1 MTLTNRD
8 RNRRHP
14 PPQGHFIVIEGLDGA
29 GTTTQTALLAEALR
43 GRGIQVETTREPSGG
58 PVGALC
64 RDAIEGRI
72 SLAPE
77 ALALA
82 FAADRL
88 DHIVNPGYGIEAAL
102 ARGSWVISDRYVLS
116 ALAYQASQ
124 GVDLAWLEAINAK
137 ARVPDVTIFVDTS
150 AAECL
155 ERIRRR
161 GQNEDDLFHN
171 GARLAKVRDSY
182 KRVLGHSH
190 FIGGLV
196 TADGNQRISAVYQQI
211 EAGLS
216 EHFPFLGSRAA
227 SSVLA

>member
-1 MTLTNRD
+1 MTRTTGG
-8 RNRRHP
+8 RNRTHP
-14 PPQGHFIVIEGLDGA
+14 PPRGHFIVIEGLDGA
-29 GTTTQTALLAEALR
+29 GTTTQSALLADALR
-43 GRGIQVETTREPSGG
+43 AGGISVETTREPSDG
-58 PVGALC
+58 PVGTLC

-88 DHIVNPGYGIEAAL
+88 DHIANPGYGIEAAL

-124 GVDLAWLEAINAK
+124 GVDLGWLEAINAK
-137 ARVPDVTIFVDTS
+137 ARIPDVTVFVDTS

-155 ERIRRR
+155 ERIRSR

-171 GARLAKVRDSY
+171 GARLAKVKDAY
-182 KRVLGHSH
+182 KKVLGHSQ

-196 TADGNQRISAVYQQI
+196 TADGNQTISAVYKQI
-211 EAGLS
+211 HAGLS
-216 EHFPFLGSRAA
+216 EHYPFLFTREA

>member
-1 MTLTNRD
+1 MTRTNRD
-8 RNRRHP
+8 RNRSHQTPR
-14 PPQGHFIVIEGLDGA
+14 GRFIVIEGLDGA
-29 GTTTQTALLAEALR
+29 GTTTQTALIAEALR
-43 GRGIQVETTREPSGG
+43 TRGIPVETTREPSDG

-88 DHIVNPGYGIEAAL
+88 DHIANPGYGVEAAL

-124 GVDLAWLEAINAK
+124 GVDLGWLEAINAK
-137 ARVPDVTIFVDTS
+137 ARIPDITIFVDTS
-150 AAECL
+150 AKECL

-171 GARLAKVRDSY
+171 GARLALVRDSY
-182 KRVLGHSH
+182 KKVLGHSH

-196 TADGNQRISAVYQQI
+196 TADGDQTISAVYQQI
-211 EAGLS
+211 LAGLS
-216 EHFPFLGSRAA
+216 EHLPRLATREA
-227 SSVLA
+227 SAVLA